1 MERPFGT
8 RGATCGVWWKRAIQ
22 ERLDLANIAL
32 TRGFSG
38 AGGFEPATPS
48 LRRMWF
54 NPCNQG
60 F

>member
-48 LRRMWF
+48 LRKMR
-54 NPCNQG
+54 
-60 F
+60 